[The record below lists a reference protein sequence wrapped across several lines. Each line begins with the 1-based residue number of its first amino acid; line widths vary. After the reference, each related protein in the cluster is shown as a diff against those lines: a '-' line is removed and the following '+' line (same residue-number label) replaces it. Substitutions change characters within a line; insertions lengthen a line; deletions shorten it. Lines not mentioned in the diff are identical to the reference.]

1 MIIYYNIII
10 NYLFLYS
17 LKNMA
22 HSDLHPT
29 ESNESLN
36 TLLQL
41 KEEKEYWED
50 KLLELK
56 LKACKNSFLNSKN
69 EKMLE
74 SKLSS
79 LQAKNNLQK
88 QKIAE
93 LNEQISQIKSS
104 EKSKENQLASLDSL
118 INLSTHTNQELETEI
133 KQLNDYL
140 VNLNNTENI
149 VEHILSFP
157 QEFRNKI
164 YNICSERVSYVLQFN
179 TPMGYPQHQVNNN
192 IKSEYKQHIPQNFVY
207 GYGVRPPMMMFY
219 PPPPG
224 TQFVNNNIANSYI
237 NQNGNK

>member
-1 MIIYYNIII
+1 
-10 NYLFLYS
+10 
-17 LKNMA
+17 MA
-22 HSDLHPT
+22 HSDLHPIK
-29 ESNESLN
+29 SNESLN

-56 LKACKNSFLNSKN
+56 LKSCKNSFLNSKK

-79 LQAKNNLQK
+79 LQANNNLKK

-104 EKSKENQLASLDSL
+104 EKSKESQLASLDSL
-118 INLSTHTNQELETEI
+118 INLSTHANKELENEI
-133 KQLNDYL
+133 HQLNDYL
-140 VNLNNTENI
+140 INLNNTENI

-179 TPMGYPQHQVNNN
+179 TPMGYPQQQVNNN
-192 IKSEYKQHIPQNFVY
+192 IKPEYKQHIQQNYVY
-207 GYGVRPPMMMFY
+207 GYGLRQPMMMFY
-219 PPPPG
+219 PPPSG
-224 TQFVNNNIANSYI
+224 TQFINNNIGNSY
-237 NQNGNK
+237 NGNK